1 MTKTD
6 EIGRKA
12 TRGMASTGLAQIVK
26 VFTTMATTI
35 VVARILSPS
44 DYGVAAMVAP
54 LMGLIMTFQNLGF
67 TQAVVQ
73 ARELGSEQSN
83 ALFWLSV
90 AISIV
95 AALVMVALAPLAGSF
110 YGDARAGYVTA
121 ATGLTILVTGFKLQ
135 HQALLNREMRFH
147 ALSVNDIVVAIVTF
161 VLTALAALILK
172 NYWAIW
178 LGTLLNAVISTA
190 MMWRAYP
197 WRPRLGASFA
207 GVRKLV
213 VFGANLTGF
222 NLVNFFARNLD
233 NVIIAK
239 AEGADAVGLYDRS
252 YKLML
257 FPLQNINQPLSR
269 VMLPVLSRVR
279 DEPARYRRVYEMA
292 LRALALVSM
301 PGILAAAICSE
312 QLVPFLLGERWAGA
326 SPIFFWLS
334 LTAIVQCVPNTT
346 GWLYITSGNTRNM
359 MYWGMFSST
368 ISIVSFVIGVRWGAV
383 GVACAYFIGQ
393 LLTLPL
399 LYHYATRGTPVSQR
413 FMYLVQLPSLVGGL
427 FAWGVVELVRE
438 TAAGRGLPTIWLLM
452 LAVTASYIG
461 AVAAQACTS
470 GGRQA
475 MLEMLRL
482 AANLLPDRFRRGKL
496 QPR

>member
-1 MTKTD
+1 MAKTED
-6 EIGRKA
+6 MGRRA
-12 TRGMASTGLAQIVK
+12 TRGVASTAVAQLVK
-26 VFTTMATTI
+26 VFTTMGTTI

-54 LMGLIMTFQNLGF
+54 LTGLIMTFQNLGF
-67 TQAVVQ
+67 AQAVVQ
-73 ARELGSEQSN
+73 ARELDPEHSN
-83 ALFWLSV
+83 ALFWLNVLVS
-90 AISIV
+90 AV
-95 AALVMVALAPLAGSF
+95 AALVMVALAPAVGAF

-121 ATGLTILVTGFKLQ
+121 ATGLTILITGLKLQ

-147 ALSVNDIVVAIVTF
+147 ALSVNDVVVAIGTF
-161 VLTALAALILK
+161 VLTAAAALALK
-172 NYWAIW
+172 SYWAIW
-178 LGTLLNAVISTA
+178 LGTLLNAAISTA
-190 MMWRAYP
+190 MMWRACT
-197 WRPRLGASFA
+197 WRPRLGASFS

-279 DEPARYRRVYEMA
+279 DEPERYRRVYELC
-292 LRALALVSM
+292 LRALALIAM
-301 PGILAAAICSE
+301 PGILAAAICSDR
-312 QLVPFLLGERWAGA
+312 LVPFLLGERWAAA

-346 GWLYITSGNTRNM
+346 GWLYISSGNTRRM
-359 MYWGMFSST
+359 MYWGMFSSAV
-368 ISIVSFVIGVRWGAV
+368 SIASFFIGVHWGAV

-393 LLTLPL
+393 LASLPP
-399 LYHYATRGTPVSQR
+399 LYHFATRDTPISQA
-413 FMYLVQLPSLVGGL
+413 FMYVVQLPSLLGGL
-427 FAWGVVELVRE
+427 LAWGIV
-438 TAAGRGLPTIWLLM
+438 AAVGEGLPTVGLLA
-452 LAVTASYIG
+452 LAVASSYIG
-461 AVAAQACTS
+461 AVAAQGATP

-475 MLEMLRL
+475 MAEMLRL
-482 AANLLPDRFRRGKL
+482 AGNLLPDRLRRRKAAA
-496 QPR
+496 